1 MKKWVVIVAV
11 VLVGIF
17 VLKST
22 RMASYGR
29 VMLEKAQA
37 KWNKAIP
44 PEIEIES
51 LRGDIVRMD
60 NDIRK
65 TLRPLAEKI
74 VTVEQEEQAI
84 KTTEANLTRER
95 EELVQL
101 RNEVATSTQRLSF
114 RHASLTL
121 DQAKRKLNNE
131 VSIYDSRKANLESRK
146 RRLDALRTSV
156 AATQEQ
162 LNQLMEQ
169 KRNFEEQLNQIVADL
184 EVQKLNE
191 IARPLPMDNT
201 KVSGINERLSRLRQE
216 LRVRQQERDLHS
228 QWEPKLNV
236 NAPTAPAATAQ
247 PVDLNRIDNV
257 LGIQNPEGSK
267 VAVGGGSNP

>member
-1 MKKWVVIVAV
+1 MKKWVIIVAV
-11 VLVGIF
+11 VLAGIF
-17 VLKST
+17 FLKTT

-29 VMLEKAQA
+29 VMFEKARANLQRA
-37 KWNKAIP
+37 VP
-44 PEIEIES
+44 PEVEIES
-51 LRGDIVRMD
+51 LRGEIARMD

-74 VTVEQEEQAI
+74 VTVEQEEQGI
-84 KTTEANLTRER
+84 KTAETNLNRDR

-101 RNEVATSTQRLSF
+101 RNEVATNTQRISF
-114 RHASLTL
+114 RQVNLPL
-121 DQAKRKLNNE
+121 DQAKRKLTNE
-131 VSIYDSRKANLESRK
+131 VSIYDSRRANLESRK

-169 KRNFEEQLNQIVADL
+169 KRTFEEQLNQIVADL

-201 KVSGINERLSRLRQE
+201 KVSGISERLGRLKQE
-216 LRVRQQERDLHS
+216 LSVRQRERDLHS

-236 NAPTAPAATAQ
+236 NAPTAPAAATQ
-247 PVDLNRIDNV
+247 PVDLNRIDTI
-257 LGIQNPEGSK
+257 LGVQNPEGSK
-267 VAVGGGSNP
+267 VAAGGSAP